1 MLGEAPFFFL
11 KECYTMGMDPE
22 LKKKLEAQDE
32 RLEQIY
38 QSVEKTRKYFL
49 WTMIATLVAFVLPLI
64 GLVFAVPF
72 FLSTLSTA
80 YGL

>member
-1 MLGEAPFFFL
+1 
-11 KECYTMGMDPE
+11 MGMDPE

-49 WTMIATLVAFVLPLI
+49 WTMIATLVTFVLPLI

>member
-1 MLGEAPFFFL
+1 
-11 KECYTMGMDPE
+11 MGMDPE

-49 WTMIATLVAFVLPLI
+49 WTMIATLVTFVLPLI

-72 FLSTLSTA
+72 FLNTLSTA

>member
-1 MLGEAPFFFL
+1 
-11 KECYTMGMDPE
+11 MGMDPE

-38 QSVEKTRKYFL
+38 RSVEKTRKYFL

>member
-1 MLGEAPFFFL
+1 
-11 KECYTMGMDPE
+11 MDPE

-49 WTMIATLVAFVLPLI
+49 WTMIATLVTFVLPLI